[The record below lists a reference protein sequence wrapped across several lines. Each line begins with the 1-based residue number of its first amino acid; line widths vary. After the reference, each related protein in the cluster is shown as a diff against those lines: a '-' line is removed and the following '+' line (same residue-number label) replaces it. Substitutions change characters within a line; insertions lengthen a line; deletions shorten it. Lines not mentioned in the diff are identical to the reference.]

1 MSSPGN
7 NGQYE
12 QFWQQ
17 WTISVTENK
26 WARRQH
32 TNKPSRILPFGFDH
46 VRLYILWHTK
56 FGANTYKYF
65 TRHSMENAIFNVSI
79 WLQSPL
85 HELID
90 PVNTIH

>member
-1 MSSPGN
+1 MDNMSSSGN
-7 NGQYE
+7 NGQSVSQKTNGPE
-12 QFWQQ
+12 DSTQ
-17 WTISVTENK
+17 ISLQEFY
-26 WARRQH
+26 
-32 TNKPSRILPFGFDH
+32 PFGFDH

-56 FGANTYKYF
+56 FGANTYKHF

-85 HELID
+85 HELTD